1 MSVPASCPC
10 NGNNDGLILFKGDLK
25 IIVYLQF
32 MFIYGKSL
40 AVTMAMAIGL
50 LVFKKRDKI
59 EA

>member
-40 AVTMAMAIGL
+40 AVSMAMAIGL
-50 LVFKKRDKI
+50 LVFKKI